1 LKVFYEEDSSMR
13 YTPMGCTLM
22 RCTLMRCTPVRY
34 TLKTSIQVGDS
45 EVEEE

>member
-1 LKVFYEEDSSMR
+1 MR

-22 RCTLMRCTPVRY
+22 RCTPVRY
-34 TLKTSIQVGDS
+34 TPKTSIQVGDS